1 MNELVLIR
9 GYRVWATMIEG
20 QNAWAPL
27 LSFALSSSD
36 SQNTCDQITSDR
48 RSKRV
53 IKLRSVH
60 SFILRRSSNTCRL
73 YRVHTCDACIIT
85 TWRLG
90 LWVTRGAHNNKLN
103 MLLRS
108 TAPNT
113 KWLQT
118 PVWDPPCH
126 GNVNHKN
133 LLHLWYSNK
142 CLFFF
147 FSRKEWVNKSLNVVQ
162 IMLTLLK
169 LLC

>member
-1 MNELVLIR
+1 MGDN
-9 GYRVWATMIEG
+9 
-20 QNAWAPL
+20 
-27 LSFALSSSD
+27 
-36 SQNTCDQITSDR
+36 DR
-48 RSKRV
+48 RSKCLSSIAILCIKFKWQSKHAWSDYEWQKVQTCV

-60 SFILRRSSNTCRL
+60 SFILRRSSNTRRL

-162 IMLTLLK
+162 IMLTLLN